1 MRTILATL
9 FVLSACPIPALHAI
23 EVRSEAT
30 VGRDFAYV
38 ASDVGAELV
47 DGQLGLSGG
56 LIMVSDFINERYGA
70 QGLIEYRGDKI
81 SAGIEASY
89 GPRQFSRGWAMI
101 DPHLELRFDVGSW
114 TLRGQ
119 GGVLLRRIDATAQ
132 HKPLA
137 VDQLQLHID
146 LEASFDDCWLL
157 GMFALYSFYDPD
169 PAQRSL
175 RGFDLGLAVT
185 LAGRPERW
193 AAGGRIGARVVRW
206 LHAEIGIAGVA
217 FADGF
222 GNAIVP
228 RVLLRAGPWRGF
240 SVSTSL
246 DVAVNVTD
254 ESPDQVREIAGIEL
268 GFER

>member
-101 DPHLELRFDVGSW
+101 DPHLE
-114 TLRGQ
+114 
-119 GGVLLRRIDATAQ
+119 
-132 HKPLA
+132 
-137 VDQLQLHID
+137 
-146 LEASFDDCWLL
+146 
-157 GMFALYSFYDPD
+157 
-169 PAQRSL
+169 
-175 RGFDLGLAVT
+175 
-185 LAGRPERW
+185 
-193 AAGGRIGARVVRW
+193 
-206 LHAEIGIAGVA
+206 
-217 FADGF
+217 
-222 GNAIVP
+222 
-228 RVLLRAGPWRGF
+228 
-240 SVSTSL
+240 
-246 DVAVNVTD
+246 
-254 ESPDQVREIAGIEL
+254 
-268 GFER
+268 